1 MNLASRLLHSLST
14 LALALAMLTGCS
26 TPGDSSATRGLPAP
40 TGLEE
45 WVASEA
51 TRLGAREFPVT
62 RLQTEGDLDRD
73 GRPDSV
79 WVYRLDGSGSLESF
93 HQFLAIQL
101 SSDPRRIRSLL
112 VGKSRGRS
120 ISEVRVVEG
129 KVELHAQEYLPTD
142 QSCCPTGHT
151 TLRAGLRSG
160 QLELLTP

>member
-1 MNLASRLLHSLST
+1 MNLPLRRRLCL
-14 LALALAMLTGCS
+14 LALALALAILPGCS
-26 TPGDSSATRGLPAP
+26 TPGDSSATRGLSAPA
-40 TGLEE
+40 GLEE

-73 GRPDSV
+73 GRPDSI

-101 SSDPRRIRSLL
+101 SRDPRRIRSLQ
-112 VGKSRGRS
+112 VGKSGGRS
-120 ISEVRVVEG
+120 ISEVRIVEE

-142 QSCCPTGHT
+142 PSCCPTGRT
-151 TLRAGLRSG
+151 TLRVGLRSG
-160 QLELLTP
+160 QLEFLNP